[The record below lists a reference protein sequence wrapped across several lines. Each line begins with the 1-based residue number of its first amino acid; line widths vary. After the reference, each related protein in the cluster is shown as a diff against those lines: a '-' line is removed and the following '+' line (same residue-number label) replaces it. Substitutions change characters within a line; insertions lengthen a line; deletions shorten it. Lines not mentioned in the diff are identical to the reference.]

1 MSRMKIQTVAIF
13 YATKGGMG
21 DVGKFAIALAQERVP
36 KFNVRAIALSI
47 EESDEGND
55 IGADVDVTDS
65 ETREKMEKLLN
76 AIEILKIDVAD
87 ESAEMKIT
95 EALEDVDAVIT
106 CLGNR
111 QPSMERWCSL
121 GTRKVINA
129 MKAKDVKRLVSL
141 SSMGIG
147 KDYIRI
153 SPLTC
158 IWSFLLSTLLRSVR
172 KDLNDLEKA
181 VGESGLDFVI
191 VRPVGLTPERA
202 PHGYCDHLLSR
213 DDGKLEFA
221 LAKSDAASFMLDEAL
236 HPTIHGRDV
245 TIGYSTSRSNE

>member
-129 MKAKDVKRLVSL
+129 MKAKDVNR
-141 SSMGIG
+141 
-147 KDYIRI
+147 
-153 SPLTC
+153 C
-158 IWSFLLSTLLRSVR
+158 
-172 KDLNDLEKA
+172 
-181 VGESGLDFVI
+181 
-191 VRPVGLTPERA
+191 
-202 PHGYCDHLLSR
+202 
-213 DDGKLEFA
+213 
-221 LAKSDAASFMLDEAL
+221 
-236 HPTIHGRDV
+236 
-245 TIGYSTSRSNE
+245 